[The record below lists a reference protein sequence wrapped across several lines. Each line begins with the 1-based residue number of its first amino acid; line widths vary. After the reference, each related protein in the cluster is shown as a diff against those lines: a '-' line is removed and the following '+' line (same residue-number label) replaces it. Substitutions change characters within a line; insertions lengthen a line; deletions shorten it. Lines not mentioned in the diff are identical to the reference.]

1 MFKILGA
8 VGLGEELLLT
18 SEQFASPELPGLGW
32 EIVLKVCSAVV
43 YVYLRQIGKQNFN
56 GLVTTK
62 YKLFVVKFGSE
73 ILLTRSTKLFEDQ
86 TKLGFKAIN
95 VHQLMEFDVLRMQCK
110 LEVDPP
116 YDRNEIFKTS
126 CRQLLESQKFTD
138 CVILVQGDTIRAHRC
153 ILAKSVVLQNLLEH
167 SADSM
172 DMIQKISIPNAKPE
186 HVRGLLEFLYTGEIN
201 KGLLENHVEEIFVL
215 AHNYKVESLKSVCE
229 MFMSSVINNNNIVN
243 YCRLIDSF
251 GAPILEKAIVIHI
264 RGHDEFL
271 HSEGW
276 QLAKTAYPQLV
287 NRMLE
292 AVILDK

>member
-1 MFKILGA
+1 MSKILDT
-8 VGLGEELLLT
+8 VGLGEELLLR
-18 SEQFASPELPGLGW
+18 SEPFASPELPELGW
-32 EIVLKVCSAVV
+32 KIVLKICSSVG
-43 YVYLRQIGKQNFN
+43 YVYLEQMGKQNFN

-86 TKLGFKAIN
+86 TKLGFRAIN
-95 VHQLMEFDVLRMQCK
+95 VHQLMEFDVLRIHCK
-110 LEVDPP
+110 LEVDPS
-116 YDRNEIFKTS
+116 DRNEIFKTS
-126 CRQLLESQKFTD
+126 CLQLLESQKFTD
-138 CVILVQGDTIRAHRC
+138 CVILVKGGSIRAHRC

-186 HVRGLLEFLYTGEIN
+186 PFRGMLEFLYSGEIN
-201 KGLLENHVEEIFVL
+201 KGILENHVEEIFVL
-215 AHNYKVESLKSVCE
+215 AHNYKVESLKPECE
-229 MFMSSVINNNNIVN
+229 MFMSSVISNNNILN
-243 YCRLIDSF
+243 YCRLIDLF

-271 HSEGW
+271 QSEGW

-287 NRMLE
+287 IRILE
-292 AVILDK
+292 SVILDK

>member
-18 SEQFASPELPGLGW
+18 SETFASPELPELGW
-32 EIVLKVCSAVV
+32 KIVLKICSSVV
-43 YVYLRQIGKQNFN
+43 YVYLEQMGKQNFN

-62 YKLFVVKFGSE
+62 YKLFVVKFGHE

-86 TKLGFKAIN
+86 TKLGFRAIN
-95 VHQLMEFDVLRMQCK
+95 VHQLMEFDVLRIQCK
-110 LEVDPP
+110 LEVDL
-116 YDRNEIFKTS
+116 YDRNKNFIAS
-126 CRQLLESQKFTD
+126 CSQMYENQKFTD
-138 CVILVQGDTIRAHRC
+138 CVILVEGVSISAHRC
-153 ILAKSVVLQNLLEH
+153 ILAKSVVLQEMLEQ
-167 SADSM
+167 SADS
-172 DMIQKISIPNAKPE
+172 DMKISIPNAKPE

-215 AHNYKVESLKSVCE
+215 AHNYKVESLKPECE

-251 GAPILEKAIVIHI
+251 GAPILEKAIVRHI
-264 RGHDEFL
+264 RGHDAFL
-271 HSEGW
+271 QTEGW
-276 QLAKTAYPQLV
+276 KLARDAYPQLGS
-287 NRMLE
+287 RFLE